1 MTEFTFFSL
10 SILFHDLT
18 DLGKKLLCIQ
28 AMHFGQVLLVVLLL
42 LQCGTQS
49 SGSTERH
56 PRCATDG
63 STIRCML
70 EEADVFSSDPVKL
83 GGIEGQTVE
92 VYTKCQQSNSKGFKC
107 LCYQRINSAMHP
119 LQHFEEG
126 HSNGTHTLIC
136 GNYSVTVTEPPQRR
150 PSVPVLKAIE
160 IRVRVVQLVCV
171 SEGNPRPNL
180 WYNGKDP
187 KESKESK
194 WNRAKIILKSDTD
207 PNIKCCASNV
217 LGEEC
222 SAVYYYDLD
231 TKEDSPKAQIFLR
244 SGQSLLLQ
252 CKKRSIED
260 PELRWLL
267 NNTAVSGV
275 TSLHFTDWM
284 EYLSIESVNV
294 THSGEY
300 ICKSNSNHS
309 MNTYVKV
316 FESDQIDIL
325 QLNENNSIL
334 AQNKASFCFQ
344 ARVFSHPKV
353 QCHWITPNQSKIE
366 CKETHYHHYNSTFKL
381 CNPDPGQYQ
390 LILDTQEH
398 SVIRNLSLCISDI
411 PRINIS
417 TNSSFITC
425 ETESSKPTSLSWKVC
440 PSHLKCIVSKDWKE
454 IPVALSEFQDSDQ
467 FCQKKIAF
475 DRPRSYKENHLIKC
489 CITNLAGTHCS
500 EQILLQTNSY
510 TEYIICLVVIIS
522 LFMIIIALF
531 IYIRV
536 QKPVYQSQIQMI
548 QMVGPSD
555 NDYIYIDFR
564 DFKYDPK
571 WEFPRENL
579 ELGQMLGCG
588 AFGMVVQATA
598 YGISKPGVSIQV
610 AVKMLKEKHQ
620 AVEKEALM
628 SELKMLTY
636 IGHHEN
642 IVNLLGACTSTGP
655 VYLIFQYCR
664 NGDLLNYLKSNR
676 ERFHKYLT
684 DAFNKDRFR
693 GLYHNFQQKRNSS
706 EFVGSNDNSYMH
718 VSPETKEQEN
728 EALLSSSFSSVSTI
742 EERFKCDSSLQE
754 EELQSIT
761 YDDLL
766 SFSFQVAKGMEFL
779 SAKNCIHRDLA
790 ARNVLVTNG
799 RQVKIGDFGLARD
812 IEHDS
817 NYVVRGNV
825 RLPVK
830 WMAPE
835 SIFKGVYTM
844 QSDVW
849 AYGILL
855 WEIFSLGVTPY
866 PGITVNNTFYTMI
879 ESGYHME
886 QPYYASDS
894 IYKVMCRC
902 WSLDPEDRPCFSKF
916 VAFMEKELA
925 VLEERLYYNA
935 GGYIYN
941 DIIYQNAPV
950 TPDATMEEKCQSF
963 LGNSLDPKI
972 SDESNATEDSGSVE
986 PVDSGLEPD
995 V

>member
-1 MTEFTFFSL
+1 
-10 SILFHDLT
+10 
-18 DLGKKLLCIQ
+18 
-28 AMHFGQVLLVVLLL
+28 MHFGQVLLVVLFL
-42 LQCGTQS
+42 LQCGAQS
-49 SGSTERH
+49 SGSTERR

-63 STIRCML
+63 STMRCVL

-83 GGIEGQTVE
+83 GGIEGQTVD
-92 VYTKCQQSNSKGFKC
+92 VYTKCQQSNSERFEC
-107 LCYQRINSAMHP
+107 LCYQRINASMQP
-119 LQHFEEG
+119 LQHFERE
-126 HSNGTHTLIC
+126 HTNGTHTVMC
-136 GNYSVTVTEPPQRR
+136 GNYSVTVDEPPQRR
-150 PSVPVLKAIE
+150 PSVPVIKAIA
-160 IRVRVVQLVCV
+160 IRVRFAQLVCV
-171 SEGNPRPNL
+171 SEGNPRPNIK

-187 KESKESK
+187 KESKEEK
-194 WNRAKIILKSDTD
+194 WNRAKSIVKSLPD
-207 PNIKCCASNV
+207 PNVKCCASNV

-222 SAVYYYDLD
+222 TAVYYHDLD
-231 TKEDSPKAQIFLR
+231 TQVDDQKGQIFLT

-252 CKKRSIED
+252 CKKESNKD
-260 PELRWLL
+260 PKLRWLL
-267 NNTAVSGV
+267 NNTAISGV
-275 TSLHFTDWM
+275 TSLYFRDWM

-300 ICKSNSNHS
+300 ICKSKSNHS
-309 MNTYVKV
+309 VNTYVKV
-316 FESDQIDIL
+316 FDNDKIDVL
-325 QLNENNSIL
+325 QLNENSSIL

-344 ARVFSHPKV
+344 ALVFSHPKA

-366 CKETHYHHYNSTFKL
+366 CEETHYHPYNSFKL

-390 LILDTQEH
+390 LKLDTQEY

-411 PRINIS
+411 PSINVS

-425 ETESSKPTSLSWKVC
+425 KTQSSKPTALSWKIC
-440 PSHLKCIVSKDWKE
+440 PSHLKNIDSEDWKE
-454 IPVALSEFQDSDQ
+454 IPVALSEFPDSDQ
-467 FCQKKIAF
+467 FCQKKITF
-475 DRPRSYKENHLIKC
+475 DQPRSHKENHLIKC
-489 CITNLAGTHCS
+489 CITNVAGTHCS

-510 TEYIICLVVIIS
+510 TEYIVCLVVIIS
-522 LFMIIIALF
+522 LFMIIFVLIV
-531 IYIRV
+531 YIRV
-536 QKPVYQSQIQMI
+536 KKPVYQSQIQMI
-548 QMVGPSD
+548 QMVGPND

-564 DFKYDPK
+564 EFKYDPK

-579 ELGQMLGCG
+579 ELGKMLGSG
-588 AFGMVVQATA
+588 AFGMVMQATA

-620 AVEKEALM
+620 AMEKEALM
-628 SELKMLTY
+628 SELKMLTH
-636 IGHHEN
+636 IGNHEN

-655 VYLIFQYCR
+655 VYLIFQYCC

-676 ERFHKYLT
+676 EHFHKYLT
-684 DAFNKDRFR
+684 DAFNRDRFR

-706 EFVGSNDNSYMH
+706 EFVESNDNSHMH
-718 VSPETKEQEN
+718 ITPETKEQEN
-728 EALLSSSFSSVSTI
+728 EALLSSSISSVSTI
-742 EERFKCDSSLQE
+742 EEMLKCDSDLQE
-754 EELQSIT
+754 EELQSLT

-790 ARNVLVTNG
+790 ARNVLVTLG
-799 RQVKIGDFGLARD
+799 RRVKIGDFGLARD

-886 QPYYASDS
+886 QPYYAADS
-894 IYKVMCRC
+894 LYKVMCHC
-902 WSLDPEDRPCFSKF
+902 WSLDPVDRPCFSKL
-916 VAFMEKELA
+916 VAFMEKKLA
-925 VLEERLYYNA
+925 ALEERLYYNV
-935 GGYIYN
+935 GGYSYN
-941 DIIYQNAPV
+941 DIIYQNPPV
-950 TPDATMEEKCQSF
+950 TPDATLEEELQSSPE
-963 LGNSLDPKI
+963 NSLEPKN
-972 SDESNATEDSGSVE
+972 SDESNTTEDLGSVR
-986 PVDSGLEPD
+986 PQPGV
-995 V
+995 